1 MTNER
6 TEKFEKIAERRVTEA
21 IKKLK
26 LIGNLANKR
35 NYSYTEKHVKQIISV
50 LESEMKDLRNKFQND
65 SADGQIEFKFK
76 I

>member
-65 SADGQIEFKFK
+65 SPDGQIEFKFK

>member
-26 LIGNLANKR
+26 LIPYRMPMTRILQIKLR
-35 NYSYTEKHVKQIISV
+35 KQIISV